1 MLLLLLD
8 VVLLLLFI
16 RLATGEKSVVDPR
29 TRFRLLV
36 AAGREGPSL
45 DLVALPFSAWCLE
58 AAGPACRSGVGSTAG
73 VICNVR
79 FPLRLEKVR
88 LWLSSHSFF
97 GSRFNNLA
105 VRMRHS
111 WSVRAA
117 VSPLC
122 AESLA
127 WRKRP

>member
-1 MLLLLLD
+1 M
-8 VVLLLLFI
+8 
-16 RLATGEKSVVDPR
+16 DPR

-45 DLVALPFSAWCLE
+45 GLVVLPFSAWCLE
-58 AAGPACRSGVGSTAG
+58 AASPACGSGVVGSAG
-73 VICNVR
+73 NVR

-88 LWLSSHSFF
+88 MWLSSHIFF
-97 GSRFNNLA
+97 GSRFIDLA

-117 VSPLC
+117 VSPLR
-122 AESLA
+122 AESLGVECA
-127 WRKRP
+127 GVWGCGHSHAPTHPPRVMP

>member
-8 VVLLLLFI
+8 VVLSLLFI
-16 RLATGEKSVVDPR
+16 GLTTGEKSVVDPR

-45 DLVALPFSAWCLE
+45 GLVALPFSAWCLE
-58 AAGPACRSGVGSTAG
+58 TASPACRSGEGGTAG
-73 VICNVR
+73 AICNVR
-79 FPLRLEKVR
+79 FPHRLEKVC
-88 LWLSSHSFF
+88 LWLSSHSFL
-97 GSRFNNLA
+97 GSRFINLA

-117 VSPLC
+117 VSPLR
-122 AESLA
+122 AESLSLA
-127 WRKRP
+127 

>member
-36 AAGREGPSL
+36 AAGREGSSL
-45 DLVALPFSAWCLE
+45 GLVALPFNAWCLE
-58 AAGPACRSGVGSTAG
+58 AASPACGSGVGGSAG

-79 FPLRLEKVR
+79 FPLQLEKVR

-97 GSRFNNLA
+97 GP
-105 VRMRHS
+105 
-111 WSVRAA
+111 
-117 VSPLC
+117 VSLT
-122 AESLA
+122 
-127 WRKRP
+127 WQ